1 MSESRSTTVEPIP
14 AKILNVGELP
24 KSGVDACGRILP
36 MSEDERKAH
45 FERVRRA
52 LEKLD
57 AMPADETETDEI
69 WAAVMRGIDEGR
81 PERKLFEGRY

>member
-1 MSESRSTTVEPIP
+1 
-14 AKILNVGELP
+14 
-24 KSGVDACGRILP
+24 